1 MRCYGFERPELF
13 DTVVASFEACRLG
26 AQVTLTLCC
35 RVSHDVCLRLRRI
48 NADLFCCPLPTLIA
62 IACLLLFG
70 LTRFRIARTHST
82 CCNSKS

>member
-1 MRCYGFERPELF
+1 
-13 DTVVASFEACRLG
+13 
-26 AQVTLTLCC
+26 
-35 RVSHDVCLRLRRI
+35 
-48 NADLFCCPLPTLIA
+48 LFCCPLPTLIA